1 MGLTGKTIK
10 HMDKFSNLKNMQS
23 FSNKKKQFDKLKEWT
38 KTKNYKQQ
46 IYLRKTMSHIVDFIN
61 FLKYLK
67 QFCGIK
73 EKQT

>member
-1 MGLTGKTIK
+1 
-10 HMDKFSNLKNMQS
+10 MDKFSNVKNMKIVY
-23 FSNKKKQFDKLKEWT
+23 NKKKQFDKLKKRY

-46 IYLRKTMSHIVDFIN
+46 IYFRQTMSHIVDFIS

-73 EKQT
+73 EK